1 MNTDMFFFN
10 LDISI
15 MQELQEKF
23 KKEFEITS
31 GKRLRSS
38 TDMQFAFSYNYFVM
52 SELEDFDS
60 TTLFNEL
67 DTNMNRVLDPNEILV
82 INLKLSL
89 NEFSTKFTK
98 ASQMYTLDSDFE
110 SYLNLCKENTTDP
123 INRDQFVSSCPEL
136 VKFLKERFWNSET
149 VAKEGMRHKYKYE
162 EVSAP
167 DVKFLMIGGEPF
179 DIEIK
184 LNNLIRKPNKFICLN
199 DNIDYKLNYE
209 AVELK
214 RLLGNFY
221 SILFPLK
228 SSFEKDL

>member
-1 MNTDMFFFN
+1 MKD
-10 LDISI
+10 
-15 MQELQEKF
+15 LQKKF

-31 GKRLRSS
+31 GNKLRSS
-38 TDMQFAFSYNYFVM
+38 TDMQYAFSYNYFVM
-52 SELEDFDS
+52 SELEDFNS
-60 TTLFNEL
+60 TKLFNEL
-67 DTNMNRVLDPNEILV
+67 DTNMNGLLDSNEILV
-82 INLKLSL
+82 MNLKLSL

-110 SYLNLCKENTTDP
+110 NYLNVCKENTTDP

-136 VKFLKERFWNSET
+136 VKFLKEKFWNSET
-149 VAKEGMRHKYKYE
+149 FMATKDGVRHKYRFE

-221 SILFPLK
+221 SIMFPLK